1 MRVAQQTFRVNGKV
15 GYNGISYNSRE
26 GDGKT
31 PAGVYSFGIGF
42 GIAGNPGSN
51 IGYRQ
56 VTANDYWVDDVN
68 SPYYNKW
75 VSTAEVVIFITTKK
89 EDAVLNDILFNFIL
103 QGMQLLP
110 YHHVK
115 VHQQYLVVLYVL
127 FQVHML
133 YQQ

>member
-31 PAGVYSFGIGF
+31 PAGVYSFGIVF
-42 GIAGNPGSN
+42 GISGNTGSN

-68 SPYYNKW
+68 SPY
-75 VSTAEVVIFITTKK
+75 
-89 EDAVLNDILFNFIL
+89 
-103 QGMQLLP
+103 
-110 YHHVK
+110 
-115 VHQQYLVVLYVL
+115 
-127 FQVHML
+127 
-133 YQQ
+133 